1 MLGSYT
7 DPESG
12 DEVLISAD
20 SRGFQWI
27 NATADERLSFE
38 FHPEDFKLIPAE
50 GSGHEIE
57 ITFETDDDGFVSAA
71 LRGEKR
77 YERLVGS
84 MEMKVR
90 EGPVH
95 LSLPEVT
102 RKSGT
107 NIHAFMCNLLEDPSD
122 WRDFSVL
129 LLIATNAHLNSGIP
143 CVIVDDT
150 SPADDDAI
158 QNLLD
163 RLQPNQV
170 TVFRSE
176 DEEAQGQIEGNETAI
191 VTERTCNGL
200 AAVNDF
206 VAATWAKEIQKAVV
220 VSNGDYALALLAT
233 SLACLLDAPLFV
245 TEGPVA
251 EADLGKL
258 MPDLGS
264 YPVIVLGEQ
273 IELDADVTSLADVAA
288 VTGYV
293 KDSGISIKYLA
304 VTNPSDRATRK
315 LSLTAPIY
323 AAVHG
328 GLVLPLKD
336 VAIQKP
342 APLDGEPLM
351 KVKEQLE
358 KAYQV
363 LGQPRW
369 LALVGSPQAVPACKT
384 TEDVNNSKE
393 YAVTDYPY
401 ATAKFNLDD
410 AHEIAVGRCFTDS
423 STAAFLLATRSANFV
438 ALKSDGDWRS
448 KIVDAGLW
456 GFPEIR
462 QLFFNSGFTLA
473 SCQKGDMQPLHQK
486 DFEEDNKTIEAAAVL
501 HKDHSWWGGLG
512 QCVGRNTNAM
522 LAPCVMVSLGCHAA
536 GIDEGVPSC
545 ASRLL
550 ARGAVCF
557 TGAAR
562 CPTAIATLWSVAF
575 FNELLCSGSSVGE
588 ANREAHNKF
597 MAHHLK
603 GINLGKYTLVNRFTL
618 GDPALRPFPNVSMD
632 ITPARHSFGPGGSVT
647 VFGPSSWKMV
657 EVHQDQLK
665 EWKYDGKLFDPV
677 ALGCAPEAGWCGGGY
692 DKQEAFYQ
700 LAIKVPA
707 KTKGAVLTSLVL
719 DNDGEEVKA
728 EDKSSDVDPVCGQ
741 YECSQYVDNGNA
753 NDWHYV
759 TVTKDENGY
768 RWTNKA
774 GVSWGLDEKTLDI
787 CEDCPYHSQ
796 GRHNNPKRN
805 AFGIVTSMN
814 FGGEHYNRADYH
826 GCPELGAAK
835 KKVWSGEPQGLQ
847 ELSDGKKL
855 LLVPVKMM
863 ECSQQ
868 EGTIQS
874 FLKSITLRVLV
885 DDDEEVDL
893 QVLNQDLA
901 PAQRG
906 GGRGAAMA
914 RQNRGD
920 NEAEE

>member
-1 MLGSYT
+1 M
-7 DPESG
+7 
-12 DEVLISAD
+12 
-20 SRGFQWI
+20 
-27 NATADERLSFE
+27 
-38 FHPEDFKLIPAE
+38 
-50 GSGHEIE
+50 
-57 ITFETDDDGFVSAA
+57 
-71 LRGEKR
+71 
-77 YERLVGS
+77 
-84 MEMKVR
+84 
-90 EGPVH
+90 
-95 LSLPEVT
+95 
-102 RKSGT
+102 
-107 NIHAFMCNLLEDPSD
+107 
-122 WRDFSVL
+122 
-129 LLIATNAHLNSGIP
+129 
-143 CVIVDDT
+143 
-150 SPADDDAI
+150 
-158 QNLLD
+158 
-163 RLQPNQV
+163 
-170 TVFRSE
+170 
-176 DEEAQGQIEGNETAI
+176 
-191 VTERTCNGL
+191 
-200 AAVNDF
+200 NDF

-462 QLFFNSGFTLA
+462 QLFFNSGLGVEWVMLGNNMEQPFCGSCEGACFKLMFFSKRAAGFTLA

-512 QCVGRNTNAM
+512 QCVGRWDYEDSRSK
-522 LAPCVMVSLGCHAA
+522 P
-536 GIDEGVPSC
+536 DE
-545 ASRLL
+545 
-550 ARGAVCF
+550 
-557 TGAAR
+557 
-562 CPTAIATLWSVAF
+562 
-575 FNELLCSGSSVGE
+575 
-588 ANREAHNKF
+588 
-597 MAHHLK
+597 
-603 GINLGKYTLVNRFTL
+603 
-618 GDPALRPFPNVSMD
+618 
-632 ITPARHSFGPGGSVT
+632 
-647 VFGPSSWKMV
+647 
-657 EVHQDQLK
+657 
-665 EWKYDGKLFDPV
+665 
-677 ALGCAPEAGWCGGGY
+677 
-692 DKQEAFYQ
+692 
-700 LAIKVPA
+700 
-707 KTKGAVLTSLVL
+707 
-719 DNDGEEVKA
+719 
-728 EDKSSDVDPVCGQ
+728 
-741 YECSQYVDNGNA
+741 
-753 NDWHYV
+753 
-759 TVTKDENGY
+759 
-768 RWTNKA
+768 
-774 GVSWGLDEKTLDI
+774 
-787 CEDCPYHSQ
+787 
-796 GRHNNPKRN
+796 
-805 AFGIVTSMN
+805 
-814 FGGEHYNRADYH
+814 
-826 GCPELGAAK
+826 
-835 KKVWSGEPQGLQ
+835 
-847 ELSDGKKL
+847 
-855 LLVPVKMM
+855 
-863 ECSQQ
+863 
-868 EGTIQS
+868 
-874 FLKSITLRVLV
+874 
-885 DDDEEVDL
+885 
-893 QVLNQDLA
+893 
-901 PAQRG
+901 
-906 GGRGAAMA
+906 
-914 RQNRGD
+914 
-920 NEAEE
+920 